1 MKVEIALDP
10 SQMQSLSARVAP
22 APARGG
28 AARAPAQP
36 RRGGGRP
43 RQPRPQK
50 KTAEELDAE
59 MAVGRV
65 ASSLA
70 DNSGLQGH
78 QCGGVG
84 ADWSDFWYM
93 SGGYELRRGHDAS
106 AMCLLPRRTSSLNPQ
121 HLTTGS
127 ALPIHMRHPA
137 LLKITELSASII
149 LPFSSALCRV
159 PLQLSTIAI
168 PSLCCIPFARRLP
181 SRESPFPLMIHCRRY
196 FPTHELLTPASY
208 QALLSDKGFAPVFSL
223 AC

>member
-1 MKVEIALDP
+1 
-10 SQMQSLSARVAP
+10 
-22 APARGG
+22 
-28 AARAPAQP
+28 
-36 RRGGGRP
+36 
-43 RQPRPQK
+43 
-50 KTAEELDAE
+50 

-93 SGGYELRRGHDAS
+93 SGDYELRRGHDAS

-168 PSLCCIPFARRLP
+168 PSLCCIPFARRPP
-181 SRESPFPLMIHCRRY
+181 SREISVSTHDPL
-196 FPTHELLTPASY
+196 PPLLHPRASHARLVPSIAER
-208 QALLSDKGFAPVFSL
+208 QGVRASLLFGLLKPEDKVDQDRNKESRAD
-223 AC
+223 AKRADKKI